1 MNQLKFNQSAAQSVR
16 CGAKTLTSLL
26 IDPQPDTT
34 EERLIELGGWSE
46 GYTLV
51 QQVNAAFQAGFIPR
65 ALAPVHGGQV
75 VELIE
80 ALSHGKSVVFGRAA
94 ITSIQVR
101 RVEELSDDD
110 IKAEGFDTWAHY
122 AHAWDSNYPKFPTMT
137 NPWCW
142 VIRFEVLK

>member
-16 CGAKTLTSLL
+16 GGQKTITTLL

-34 EERLIELGGWSE
+34 EERLKELGGWME
-46 GYTLV
+46 GYTLI
-51 QQVNAAFQAGFIPR
+51 QQVNAAFQAGFISQK
-65 ALAPVHGGQV
+65 LAPLYTGQIAALLESKTHGQT
-75 VELIE
+75 E
-80 ALSHGKSVVFGRAA
+80 VFGSAE
-94 ITSIQVR
+94 ITSITVS

-110 IKAEGFDTWAHY
+110 IKAEGFDTWAHF
-122 AHAWDSNYPKFPTMT
+122 AHAWDSNYQKHPTMQ